1 MATNI
6 PPHNLGEVINA
17 GCAYIDDPEI
27 SIDRLM
33 EHVPGPDFP
42 TGGIILG
49 RAGIRDPYH
58 TGRGSLRVRSA
69 TAVEGIRKDR
79 MAIVVPEIP
88 YQVDTAPQQERIA
101 RLGPDQT
108 TGGQPNTPDQRA

>member
-17 GCAYIDDPEI
+17 CCAYIDDPEI

-49 RAGIRDPYH
+49 RAGIRDAYH

-69 TAVEGIRKDR
+69 TAVEEIRKDR
-79 MAIVVPEIP
+79 MAIVVTELP
-88 YQVDTAPQQERIA
+88 YQVNKIGRETYRERVC
-101 RLGPDQT
+101 QYV
-108 TGGQPNTPDQRA
+108 